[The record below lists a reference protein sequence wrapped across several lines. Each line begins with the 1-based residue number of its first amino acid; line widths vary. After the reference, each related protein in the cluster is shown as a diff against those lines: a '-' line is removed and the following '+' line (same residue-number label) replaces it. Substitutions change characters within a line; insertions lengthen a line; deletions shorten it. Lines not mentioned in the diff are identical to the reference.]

1 MQGKKFLHCIKQS
14 LHCEISYKLQKTF
27 LSILLYQVIYTFQL
41 STSICS
47 SLFNCCASYRFNCQD
62 LMNIFYILYET
73 QSILIYNFKFLQNVL
88 QQRLISINMPKERAN
103 TKSKGD
109 FSIRRELFTSKALG
123 FLQPYLQA

>member
-1 MQGKKFLHCIKQS
+1 
-14 LHCEISYKLQKTF
+14 
-27 LSILLYQVIYTFQL
+27 
-41 STSICS
+41 
-47 SLFNCCASYRFNCQD
+47 
-62 LMNIFYILYET
+62 MNIFYILYET

-88 QQRLISINMPKERAN
+88 QQRLISINMPNERAN